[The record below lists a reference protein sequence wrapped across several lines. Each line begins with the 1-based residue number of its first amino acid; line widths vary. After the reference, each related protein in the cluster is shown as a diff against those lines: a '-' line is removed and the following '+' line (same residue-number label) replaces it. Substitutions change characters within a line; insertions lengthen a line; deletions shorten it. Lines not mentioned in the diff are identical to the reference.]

1 MRRHALLAVSALSL
15 AACTVMAPQPPQTF
29 VVFFTPYSAA
39 LDIPAETVITTAAK
53 TAADRPTAVVHVVGF
68 ASPVGGAAVN
78 DPLSQT
84 RAQVVVNQLVQDG
97 VDGARITVEARGP
110 TDVKL
115 SDVEARRV
123 EIQVG
128 P

>member
-1 MRRHALLAVSALSL
+1 MRRHALIAVFALSL
-15 AACTVMAPQPPQTF
+15 AACTVAAPRPPQTF
-29 VVFFTPYSAA
+29 VIFFTPFSAA
-39 LDIPAETVITTAAK
+39 LDGTGQTVVTTAAK
-53 TAADRPTAVVHVVGF
+53 AASDNPHAGVHVVGF

-84 RAQVVVNQLVQDG
+84 RAQVVVAQLVQDG
-97 VDGARITVEARGP
+97 VAASRITVASRGP

-115 SDVEARRV
+115 SDVESRRV
-123 EIQVG
+123 EIDVG

>member
-1 MRRHALLAVSALSL
+1 MRRHALIAVFALSL
-15 AACTVMAPQPPQTF
+15 AACTVAAPRPPQTF
-29 VVFFTPYSAA
+29 VVFFTPFSAA
-39 LDIPAETVITTAAK
+39 LDLPAQTAVTSAAK
-53 TAADRPTAVVHVVGF
+53 AASNNPRAGVHVIGF

-84 RAQVVVNQLVQDG
+84 RAQVVVAQLVQDG
-97 VDGARITVEARGP
+97 VDAARITVASRGP

-115 SDVEARRV
+115 SDVESRRV
-123 EIQVG
+123 EIDVG